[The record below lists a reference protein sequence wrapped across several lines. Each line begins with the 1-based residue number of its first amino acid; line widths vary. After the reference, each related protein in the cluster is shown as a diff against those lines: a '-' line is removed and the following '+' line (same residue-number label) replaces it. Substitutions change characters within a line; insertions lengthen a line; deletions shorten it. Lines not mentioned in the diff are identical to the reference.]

1 MKVNTIFMG
10 LALLCAASSFAMGS
24 EVGPKKQIRK
34 KKAKQ
39 EKAEELFLPDS
50 CQFGNCWDGVGASVN
65 DQGDIYFGRW
75 YRNRPHGFGTIYFN
89 PSAIKDDFPPGTIL
103 ITRFNDGLLD
113 GVSTF
118 DMPGGKKLSVK
129 FKDSRALD
137 AFTELPMARPQS
149 IRFELPYTYEW
160 AGRSIRREVYIRE
173 GESKRGL
180 LEVHP
185 FSQTNQCFWMIGESK
200 GHQVPFVFDTGCSN
214 TSLTADYIQFLIG
227 EGVRINHTGSDL
239 YQTACGAVEF
249 NEYVIEELTIGGI
262 TFKNLGIGETQ
273 GVDNLLGM
281 DVITALGT
289 FKVAMD
295 EHLVILE

>member
-1 MKVNTIFMG
+1 MG

-24 EVGPKKQIRK
+24 EVGPTKQIRK

-89 PSAIKDDFPPGTIL
+89 PTAIQEDFPPGTIL

-118 DMPGGKKLSVK
+118 DMLGGKKLSVK
-129 FKDSRALD
+129 YKDSRALD

-160 AGRSIRREVYIRE
+160 AGRSIRREIYIRE
-173 GESKRGL
+173 G
-180 LEVHP
+180 
-185 FSQTNQCFWMIGESK
+185 
-200 GHQVPFVFDTGCSN
+200 
-214 TSLTADYIQFLIG
+214 
-227 EGVRINHTGSDL
+227 
-239 YQTACGAVEF
+239 
-249 NEYVIEELTIGGI
+249 
-262 TFKNLGIGETQ
+262 
-273 GVDNLLGM
+273 
-281 DVITALGT
+281 
-289 FKVAMD
+289 
-295 EHLVILE
+295 